1 MNKLKPDLERRP
13 IYFYPTEE
21 QCKVRLTQFDTRDIL
36 LAKKQGLQP
45 IFLLHCVVIACK
57 IMNDTKMNE

>member
-36 LAKKQGLQP
+36 LAKKQGSSL
-45 IFLLHCVVIACK
+45 FSCFTVL
-57 IMNDTKMNE
+57 

>member
-36 LAKKQGLQP
+36 LAKKQGSQP
-45 IFLLHCVVIACK
+45 IFPLFACCAVL
-57 IMNDTKMNE
+57 